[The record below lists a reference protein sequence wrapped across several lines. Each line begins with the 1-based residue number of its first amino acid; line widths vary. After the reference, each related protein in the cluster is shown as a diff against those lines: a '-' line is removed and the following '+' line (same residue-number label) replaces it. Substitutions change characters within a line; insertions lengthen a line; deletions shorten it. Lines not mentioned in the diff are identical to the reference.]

1 MHNVKKDSTTLVK
14 KGDKYLFNSQF
25 TNEIDKEEYD
35 KIVKK
40 LRNQIKT
47 IKKIIQNNNVEKK
60 VKNEINRLKQQLK
73 SQKEAYKN
81 FDKYFDEEIKT
92 MQKNKEIRREE
103 LKKLIDN
110 HENIKKATL
119 DRIKGSGEEFIKSY
133 DYQLKHDEK
142 MLKLYE
148 AADE

>member
-1 MHNVKKDSTTLVK
+1 MYNVKKDSTTLVK
-14 KGDKYLFNSQF
+14 KGDKYLFDSQF
-25 TNEIDKEEYD
+25 TNEIDREEYD
-35 KIVKK
+35 KIVGK

-47 IKKIIQNNNVEKK
+47 IKKIIQNNDVEKK
-60 VKNEINRLKQQLK
+60 VKNEIGRLKQQLK

-110 HENIKKATL
+110 HENIKKASL
-119 DRIKGSGEEFIKSY
+119 NRIRGSGEEFIKSY